1 MSEESAGG
9 AVPDVVTS
17 RLRLVSLSLPVLEA
31 LLAGDVGRAAARS
44 GVAIDEEGLVGAQH
58 VLRLRHAQLLRDP
71 GEQPWLLRAVVLRG
85 TTTVVGRIGFH
96 APPDPR
102 GEVEIGYEIWPGHRR
117 RGYALEAARSLLDW
131 AAQQGARRCL
141 ASVAPGNT
149 ASLALAARLSFT
161 RIGQQVDE
169 VDGLE
174 HVFAVDLAPIL
185 PRVTS
190 VTALAVPAD
199 RGDDGDLGWGE
210 LPEGAE
216 AAAHRYAED
225 RPPHWSP

>member
-1 MSEESAGG
+1 MSERSDAG

-31 LLAGDVGRAAARS
+31 LLAGDLGRAAARS
-44 GVAIDEEGLVGAQH
+44 GLVIDEEGLVGAEH
-58 VLRLRHAQLLRDP
+58 VLRLRRAQLLRDP

-96 APPDPR
+96 APPNPQ
-102 GEVEIGYEIWPGHRR
+102 GEVEIGYEIRPGHRR
-117 RGYALEAARSLLDW
+117 RGYALEAARSLLGW
-131 AAQQGARRCL
+131 AAEQGARRCL
-141 ASVAPGNT
+141 ASVAPGNA

-161 RIGQQVDE
+161 RLGQQVDDI
-169 VDGLE
+169 DGLE
-174 HVFAVDLAPIL
+174 YVFAVDLAPT
-185 PRVTS
+185 PPKTTTVS
-190 VTALAVPAD
+190 ALAVPAD
-199 RGDDGDLGWGE
+199 RGDDGNLGWGE